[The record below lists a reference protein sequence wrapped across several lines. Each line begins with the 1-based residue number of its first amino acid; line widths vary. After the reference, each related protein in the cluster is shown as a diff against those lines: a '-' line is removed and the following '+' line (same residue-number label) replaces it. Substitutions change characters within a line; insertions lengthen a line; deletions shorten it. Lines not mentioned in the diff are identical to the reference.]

1 MLHDAICFCP
11 LPVAQQR
18 EREGAREGERQRER
32 EREKKKVQV
41 FACRPASCLRC
52 RLPIHLAIK
61 VKTCGVDT
69 SNEVAGEDEGFY
81 GFRFKLA
88 KITQCYSLK
97 LLAF

>member
-1 MLHDAICFCP
+1 MLRINSVSVHVCIV
-11 LPVAQQR
+11 LS
-18 EREGAREGERQRER
+18 EGGRKTER